1 MVGGVAGEDVREAE
15 LDADADEREPSGLLP
30 LIGLGEL
37 FVAELDAD
45 VRVRLALVG
54 SRERHRHVEVVGARG
69 EGSVENGHDEDGVDG
84 VEHVRD
90 GVLAAERLDA
100 LGARGV
106 DLSGGDAGL
115 AVTTL
120 GRSAGARFGALGRVV
135 GDDERLEEVTFD
147 EEFRGGRADAAG
159 ADEQDAHSRVVRS
172 GSRAVRDVLTA
183 V

>member
-1 MVGGVAGEDVREAE
+1 MVGGVAGEDVREAG
-15 LDADADEREPSGLLP
+15 LDSDADEREASGLLP
-30 LIGLGEL
+30 RVGLGEL
-37 FVAELDAD
+37 LVAELDAD

-69 EGSVENGHDEDGVDG
+69 KGSVENGDDEDGVDG

-106 DLSGGDAGL
+106 DLSGRDSGF

-120 GRSAGARFGALGRVV
+120 GRSAGARLGALGGVV
-135 GDDERLEEVTFD
+135 GDDECVEEVALD

-159 ADEQDAHSRVVRS
+159 ADEQDAHGRVVRS
-172 GSRAVRDVLTA
+172 GGRAVRDVLTA